1 MLRKEE
7 DNYNHTLRLW
17 FPIRFNFIFILVH
30 ILVHILIFIFVF
42 THINILVRNFID
54 IKVILVLV
62 LILVILR
69 LFYLLALP
77 ILIRLPCLDETLRG
91 RLRIRRPL
99 HRASGTLRRHT
110 TGLDLGP
117 FAIALV
123 AGVAGTLQ
131 SSHCNYYICI
141 YQLEKT
147 SYSQW
152 WNSPG
157 WLFIFFC
164 RILFFIRR
172 SVVFNVCI
180 DKIAEYEVEV
190 KAIFEEDIRKI
201 EISVQR

>member
-7 DNYNHTLRLW
+7 DKYNHTLGLW
-17 FPIRFNFIFILVH
+17 FPIRFNFIFIFVH
-30 ILVHILIFIFVF
+30 ILVHILILILVF

-54 IKVILVLV
+54 IKVILVLI
-62 LILVILR
+62 LILILLR
-69 LFYLLALP
+69 LFYLLALS
-77 ILIRLPCLDETLRG
+77 ILIRLPCFDETLRG
-91 RLRIRRPL
+91 RLRIRPL

-157 WLFIFFC
+157 WLFIFFAGY
-164 RILFFIRR
+164 FF
-172 SVVFNVCI
+172 
-180 DKIAEYEVEV
+180 Y
-190 KAIFEEDIRKI
+190 KAVSCFYCLH
-201 EISVQR
+201 